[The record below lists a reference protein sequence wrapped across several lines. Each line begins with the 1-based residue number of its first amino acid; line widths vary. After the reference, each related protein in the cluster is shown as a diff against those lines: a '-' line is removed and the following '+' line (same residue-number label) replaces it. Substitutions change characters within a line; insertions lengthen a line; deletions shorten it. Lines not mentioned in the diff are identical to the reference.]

1 MPEKFLIER
10 KVCKNSK
17 CKAEV
22 IHLVNNEYCI
32 KCYQAFYYKN
42 ITKKKRKNKKRRI
55 SKPWY
60 LMDI

>member
-10 KVCKNSK
+10 KTCKNK
-17 CKAEV
+17 TCQAEV
-22 IHLVNNEYCI
+22 IHLVNEKYCI

-42 ITKKKRKNKKRRI
+42 ITKKKRKIKKRKI
-55 SKPWY
+55 TKPWY

>member
-10 KVCKNSK
+10 KICKNK
-17 CKAEV
+17 DCKSEV
-22 IHLVNNEYCI
+22 IHLVNETYCI

-42 ITKKKRKNKKRRI
+42 ITKKKRKIKKRKTT
-55 SKPWY
+55 KPWY